1 MKKLNLTLVL
11 LLFSALSYAGIIT
24 VDNRA
29 GSGANYSTISSAVSA
44 ATNGDTLYIHPS
56 TSSYGGFTLNKG
68 LVIIGS
74 GHNPEFTGGVGATI
88 TTISLSNGSSNSQF
102 IGLIIDAIKC
112 NVWQTSHNILIRNNF
127 FPKFQAIKG
136 AFGDASESND
146 WIIEGN
152 VFIEEIGCGAC
163 VIIDLQTGATG
174 VTNSNWIIRNNFIQ
188 SKGSQNNT
196 VIFGNLN
203 ASTVVENNIIL
214 HRNTNAIF
222 KSDVVGGEFRNNIFW
237 ITQAGFTDVS
247 TDATNVVFSN
257 NLTYHSNGSLVLLA
271 GDNNVDNSDP
281 EFTLLD
287 SSDPLWNYLNNYQLS
302 ATSPGA
308 DAGEDGSD
316 VGIYGGTFIFRM
328 EGYPQN
334 FPRFIDFDVLSNT
347 IVPPGGTI
355 EISIN
360 ATRAGL

>member
-11 LLFSALSYAGIIT
+11 LLISALSYAGIIT
-24 VDNRA
+24 VDNHT
-29 GSGANYSTISSAVSA
+29 GSGANYSTISSAINA
-44 ATNGDTLYIHPS
+44 ATNGDTLYIQPS
-56 TSSYGGFTLNKG
+56 TTSYGSCTLSKG
-68 LVIIGS
+68 LVFIGP
-74 GHNPEFTGGVGATI
+74 GHKPEFTGGVGAKI
-88 TTISLSNGSSNSQF
+88 TVISLTNGSSNSQF
-102 IGLIIDAIKC
+102 IGLIIDKIKC

-127 FPKFQAIKG
+127 FPKYNSIKG
-136 AFGDASESND
+136 AYGDASDSDD

-152 VFIEEIGCGAC
+152 VFIEPIGCGSC
-163 VIIDLQTGATG
+163 EIID
-174 VTNSNWIIRNNFIQ
+174 VNYNSNSENSNWIIRNNFIQ
-188 SKGSQNNT
+188 SKSSQNNT

-203 ASTVVENNIIL
+203 STTVVENNIIL

-222 KSDVVGGEFRNNIFW
+222 GSGTVGGEVRNNIFW
-237 ITQAGFTDVS
+237 VTQASFTDLE
-247 TDATNVVFSN
+247 TNATNVAFSN
-257 NLTYHSNGSLVLLA
+257 NLTYHTSGTLLLLT
-271 GDNNVDNSDP
+271 GDNNIDNTDP

-287 SSDPLWNYLNNYQLS
+287 SDDPIWNYLNDYQLIS
-302 ATSPGA
+302 TSSGA
-308 DAGEDGSD
+308 DAGEDGAD
-316 VGIYGGTFIFRM
+316 VGVHGAAYNFRM